1 MYRKIDPVRVKGA
14 VREMSD
20 EDCLMIRLEG
30 QCSLVMQGCDLGWT
44 SAPLLKKLGM
54 WSFM

>member
-30 QCSLVMQGCDLGWT
+30 QCSLVMQGCDLG
-44 SAPLLKKLGM
+44 
-54 WSFM
+54 